1 MVGKRC
7 DPAVLTQILH
17 FTDFNF
23 SKRVYDLW
31 AGKTFDEWVRD
42 SRKKI
47 GEKEIEY
54 SKNPAYSPF
63 IFVDSGGFKLLS
75 ETSYDLKEF
84 GIEENPESI
93 YELQK
98 TFDSDA
104 IMSLDYPFPRNLV
117 DEEKEERI
125 QKSIKNAI
133 RCLELWKDDNR
144 KTKPI
149 PYLAVHGHGFEETN
163 KYVSDLFS
171 EIKSKGLDDI
181 QFGLAIGSLVRI
193 AGNFKLVSDCILG
206 VKAAIKDNNS
216 SFPEIPIHVFGLS
229 GYIAPFLMYLGVD
242 TFDSNNYV
250 QSATNLGFL
259 IDNKKHRNKKFYDL
273 DKKDCRGT
281 KYAKILHDNFKP
293 AKDVLKAKP
302 NKYHDFNGEEVPKSK
317 VYSLIALHN
326 LEVIQKE
333 INHFLESE
341 KRGNSVSHIVEYGL
355 RTDRGKNLLRHL
367 MEKEECIELK
377 EYIESNNIDLPVKKA
392 VPEKKMRLI
401 SMKLGP
407 DDFNINKMR
416 YKPKKKPVM
425 LLLPCS
431 GEKPYSKSRTHKAV
445 YTELKKTGIDA
456 EQIQKVTISG
466 NYGPV
471 PEEFEDEKQIM
482 QYEYMLNPNST
493 DRIELIVDRT
503 VEFLKKHG
511 GKYEMIVGYATSKA
525 YRTVIERALKEYGK
539 GEVEPKDLRTKR
551 GVEMGRKTNLKQL
564 SDVIGEKIAKY
575 TQTRLQ

>member
-1 MVGKRC
+1 MTGPPEPIGKPGTGIFQNGGLWKYIKMEMVGERC

-23 SKRVYDLW
+23 NKRLYDLW
-31 AGKTFDEWVRD
+31 KVKTFDEWVKW
-42 SRKKI
+42 SRN
-47 GEKEIEY
+47 EKY
-54 SKNPAYSPF
+54 GKTSNLAYSPF

-75 ETSYDLKEF
+75 ETSYDLQEF

-93 YELQK
+93 YKLQK
-98 TFDSDA
+98 NFGADA

-144 KTKPI
+144 KAKPI

-171 EIKSKGLDDI
+171 EIKSKCLDNI

-206 VKAAIKDNNS
+206 VKAAIDDSKD

-259 IDNKKHRNKKFYDL
+259 IDNKKHKNKRFYDI
-273 DKKDCRGT
+273 DKKDCKGT
-281 KYAKILHDNFKP
+281 KYADILHDNFER
-293 AKDVLKAKP
+293 AIEILHEKP
-302 NKYHDFNGEEVPKSK
+302 NRRYEFNGEEVPKSK

-326 LEVIQKE
+326 LEVVQNE

-341 KRGNSVSHIVEYGL
+341 KSGDSISYIVEYGM
-355 RTDRGKNLLRHL
+355 RTDRGKNLLRHF
-367 MEKEECIELK
+367 MGKEECSELK
-377 EYIESNNIDLPVKKA
+377 EYIEA
-392 VPEKKMRLI
+392 
-401 SMKLGP
+401 
-407 DDFNINKMR
+407 NK
-416 YKPKKKPVM
+416 
-425 LLLPCS
+425 
-431 GEKPYSKSRTHKAV
+431 
-445 YTELKKTGIDA
+445 
-456 EQIQKVTISG
+456 
-466 NYGPV
+466 
-471 PEEFEDEKQIM
+471 
-482 QYEYMLNPNST
+482 
-493 DRIELIVDRT
+493 IELPM
-503 VEFLKKHG
+503 KKR
-511 GKYEMIVGYATSKA
+511 V
-525 YRTVIERALKEYGK
+525 
-539 GEVEPKDLRTKR
+539 
-551 GVEMGRKTNLKQL
+551 
-564 SDVIGEKIAKY
+564 
-575 TQTRLQ
+575 